1 MNDVTATLA
10 SGHYLDRDCVVG
22 FALGSGLNIAYV
34 ERTDAIENWSD
45 RPKGYENVEYIDIN
59 TEFCAIGDNGSLDFI
74 KTQFDFELDSES
86 LFPGKNTFEK
96 IISGSYAGDL
106 VRRVLL
112 DLAKN
117 GALFHGKITTQL
129 TTYNFL
135 TTVDCSMIEAEQANQ
150 TEKTLE
156 IIKQLGYE
164 SNELCEDDV
173 NIVKYVCAVITIR
186 GAALTALGLA
196 TLINR
201 IDRKRITIAAS
212 GSTIEKH
219 PKLAIQL
226 LDFTRE
232 LAIGSKQIEFMV
244 INDGAGKGGAL
255 VAAIADKFFNSLTQH
270 TISSTTKEDQSSSS
284 DGHDSNDNPSKSCQS
299 KESKPNSRDH
309 CDSSSA
315 GKSAN
320 DSTINS
326 AASQLANLY
335 VNGTTVTQ
343 CNPCKC

>member
-1 MNDVTATLA
+1 MVAILNDVTATLA
-10 SGHYLDRDCVVG
+10 SGHYLDRNCVVG

-34 ERTDAIENWSD
+34 ERTAAIENWDD
-45 RPKGYENVEYIDIN
+45 RPVGYENVDFIDIN

-74 KTQFDFELDSES
+74 KTQFDFELDNES

-129 TTYNFL
+129 VTYNFL
-135 TTVDCSMIEAEQANQ
+135 TTVDCSMIESEEDHQY
-150 TEKTLE
+150 EKTLE

-164 SNELCEDDV
+164 SHELCEDDV

-201 IDRKRITIAAS
+201 IDRPRITIAAS

-219 PKLAIQL
+219 PKLATQL
-226 LDFTRE
+226 LDFTRD
-232 LAIGSKQIEFMV
+232 LAIGNKQIEFLL

-255 VAAIADKFFNSLTQH
+255 VAAIADKFLSELNQQKSDDAKGDDDGQNG
-270 TISSTTKEDQSSSS
+270 SSQSTDSKTNPIRKLSTNRSSSLLYEPTNVPTNEALRTKLS
-284 DGHDSNDNPSKSCQS
+284 QMYVN
-299 KESKPNSRDH
+299 
-309 CDSSSA
+309 
-315 GKSAN
+315 GKSAQRN
-320 DSTINS
+320 I
-326 AASQLANLY
+326 
-335 VNGTTVTQ
+335 V
-343 CNPCKC
+343 KC